1 MESFIIG
8 NLCSLAAMVT
18 DSVSSSRKTTKG
30 VLFVQTISQIFYI
43 IGSIV
48 LKGYSA
54 VVQNAVSVAR
64 NVAAIKGSE
73 SKLINWALIISGVV
87 LGIMFNNRG
96 AMGWLPVI
104 ANLEYSLVVFSVK
117 NNERALKIAFLIDVA
132 LYAVFN
138 AVILNFVGTLS
149 NIVVVVMTI
158 IFLIKDRK

>member
-1 MESFIIG
+1 
-8 NLCSLAAMVT
+8 MVT